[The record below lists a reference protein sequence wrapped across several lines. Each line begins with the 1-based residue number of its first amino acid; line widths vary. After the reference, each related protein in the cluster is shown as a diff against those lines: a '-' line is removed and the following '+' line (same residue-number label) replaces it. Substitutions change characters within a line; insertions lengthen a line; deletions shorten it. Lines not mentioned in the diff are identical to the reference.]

1 MVLKITQPEPLG
13 LQVFRALHKAILT
26 LELTPGQSLS
36 VQEVASQLGISRQPV
51 REAFI
56 KLVEAGLVTILPQ
69 RGTYVR
75 KISVQEVMGA
85 RFNREA
91 IETAVAK
98 EAITKLDDS
107 QLDQLQ
113 DLINMQVE
121 AAQEDD
127 WHKYLSYEDQFHK
140 AICVQTGHER
150 AWEVMEADKV
160 QMDRMRYLYHSIISI
175 QVFIAQHQA
184 ILDALKKR
192 DPLAAEE
199 AIKTH
204 LSAIKNHIPIVAAKY
219 QEFFELDYE
228 FAEERD

>member
-56 KLVEAGLVTILPQ
+56 KLAEAGLVTILPQ

-75 KISVQEVMGA
+75 KISVQEVLGA

-91 IETAVAK
+91 IETAVAR
-98 EAITKLDDS
+98 EAAAKLDES
-107 QLDQLQ
+107 ELGQLQ
-113 DLINMQVE
+113 DLIKKQIE
-121 AAQEDD
+121 AVQEDD
-127 WHKYLSYEDQFHK
+127 WLKYLHYEDQFHK
-140 AICVQTGHER
+140 VICVLTGHER
-150 AWEVMEADKV
+150 AWAVMEADKV
-160 QMDRMRYLYHSIISI
+160 QMDRMRYLYQGIISI
-175 QVFIAQHQA
+175 QVFIGQHQA

-192 DPLAAEE
+192 DPQAAEE
-199 AIKTH
+199 AVKAH
-204 LSAIKNHIPIVAAKY
+204 LSAIKNHIPIIAAKY
-219 QEFFELDYE
+219 KEYFELDCDL
-228 FAEERD
+228 AGERT